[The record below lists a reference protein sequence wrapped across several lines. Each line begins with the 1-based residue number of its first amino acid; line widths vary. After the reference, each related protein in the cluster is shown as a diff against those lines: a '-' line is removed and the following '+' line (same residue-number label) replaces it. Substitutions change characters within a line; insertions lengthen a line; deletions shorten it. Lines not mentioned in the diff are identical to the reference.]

1 MRPTP
6 GARPRPNARRRR
18 EVHDEPRGGPR
29 CRSGRRVGGPDA
41 GLDAPHLVT
50 ELPGP
55 KARAHIAFDERY
67 TSPSLPA
74 AYPIRSRSRSRVGHR
89 GHRRE
94 PVPRLL
100 RRDRG
105 QRDRPCAPARRG
117 GDRPAGRGAAP
128 LQRLGLLPAH
138 LRPPPRGRSWSG
150 SRPIHGPSRVFLGNS
165 GTEVVEAAI
174 KLARYSTGRPYL
186 VSFLG
191 GFHGRTYGSVS
202 LTASKAKYH
211 AHFGPLLPGVYHVP
225 FGSAGLDEL
234 EQRVFHRLV
243 PGERGR
249 RDRRRADPGRGR
261 DRGPGRRVPAP
272 PASDLRSARIL
283 LVADEVQSGMGR
295 TGRMWAIQHW
305 GVEPDV
311 ILTAKGLAS
320 GMPIGRDDRPEH
332 LMTWSAGAHGSTFG
346 GNPVSSPRR
355 WPRLRSSRTLDR
367 ERGPSAASR
376 FRRTAAAHGSVPGS
390 CPGRAGKG
398 LLVGVQFDSGA
409 TAAAVEHAAFQ
420 RGLMVLTRAMT
431 WCGSLRRSSSA
442 SGRRPPAASLRR
454 GRPPPSPT
462 AEAPDVRIQGRH
474 HARRHRH
481 ARPRRRYG
489 RDRGFTH
496 LISFRAGH
504 GDHPAAP
511 P

>member
-1 MRPTP
+1 MSHVAVRDVDPVD
-6 GARPRPNARRRR
+6 ASA
-18 EVHDEPRGGPR
+18 V
-29 CRSGRRVGGPDA
+29 PDA

-67 TSPSLPA
+67 TSPSLPR
-74 AYPIRSRSRSRVGHR
+74 AYPIV
-89 GHRRE
+89 
-94 PVPRLL
+94 PVR
-100 RRDRG
+100 
-105 QRDRPCAPARRG
+105 
-117 GDRPAGRGAAP
+117 GRGSVIEDIDGNRFLDFCAGIAVNVTGHAHPRVVAAIA
-128 LQRLGLLPAH
+128 QQAGELLHYSASDFYLPIYAH
-138 LRPPPRGRSWSG
+138 LAAELERIA
-150 SRPIHGPSRVFLGNS
+150 PIHGPSRVFLGNS

-243 PGERGR
+243 PANEVAAIVVEPIQGEGGIVVPDDEFLPRLR
-249 RDRRRADPGRGR
+249 RICDQHG
-261 DRGPGRRVPAP
+261 
-272 PASDLRSARIL
+272 IL
-283 LVADEVQSGMGR
+283 LVADELQSGMGR

-320 GMPIGRDDRPEH
+320 GMPIGAMIAREH

-346 GNPVSSPRR
+346 GNPVSCAAA
-355 WPRLRSSRTLDR
+355 LATIALLEDGLIENAA
-367 ERGPSAASR
+367 ERGEQVQAALR
-376 FRRTAAAHGSVPGS
+376 PLLAAFPDHV
-390 CPGRAGKG
+390 RDVRGKG

-420 RGLMVLTRAMT
+420 RGLMVLTAGDDVVRISPPLVISERET
-431 WCGSLRRSSSA
+431 A
-442 SGRRPPAASLRR
+442 SGCRVF
-454 GRPPPSPT
+454 
-462 AEAPDVRIQGRH
+462 AEAV
-474 HARRHRH
+474 A
-481 ARPRRRYG
+481 AVA
-489 RDRGFTH
+489 DR
-496 LISFRAGH
+496 
-504 GDHPAAP
+504 
-511 P
+511 

>member
-1 MRPTP
+1 MSHVAVRDVDPVD
-6 GARPRPNARRRR
+6 ASA
-18 EVHDEPRGGPR
+18 V
-29 CRSGRRVGGPDA
+29 PDA
-41 GLDAPHLVT
+41 GFDAPHLVT

-67 TSPSLPA
+67 TSPSLPR
-74 AYPIRSRSRSRVGHR
+74 AYPIV
-89 GHRRE
+89 
-94 PVPRLL
+94 PVR
-100 RRDRG
+100 
-105 QRDRPCAPARRG
+105 
-117 GDRPAGRGAAP
+117 GRGSVIEDIDGNRFLDFCAGIAVNVTGHAHPRVVAAIA
-128 LQRLGLLPAH
+128 QQAGELLHYSASDFYLPIYAH
-138 LRPPPRGRSWSG
+138 LAAELERIA
-150 SRPIHGPSRVFLGNS
+150 PIHGPSRVFLGNS

-243 PGERGR
+243 PANEVAAIVVEPIQGEGGIVVPDDEFLPRLR
-249 RDRRRADPGRGR
+249 RICDQHG
-261 DRGPGRRVPAP
+261 
-272 PASDLRSARIL
+272 IL

-320 GMPIGRDDRPEH
+320 GMPIGAMIAREH

-346 GNPVSSPRR
+346 GNPVSCAAA
-355 WPRLRSSRTLDR
+355 LATIALLEDGLIENAA
-367 ERGPSAASR
+367 ERGEQVQAALR
-376 FRRTAAAHGSVPGS
+376 PLMAAFPDHV
-390 CPGRAGKG
+390 RDVRGKG

-420 RGLMVLTRAMT
+420 RGLMVLTAGDDVVRISPPLVISERET
-431 WCGSLRRSSSA
+431 A
-442 SGRRPPAASLRR
+442 SGCRVF
-454 GRPPPSPT
+454 
-462 AEAPDVRIQGRH
+462 AEAVAAVAGR
-474 HARRHRH
+474 
-481 ARPRRRYG
+481 
-489 RDRGFTH
+489 
-496 LISFRAGH
+496 
-504 GDHPAAP
+504 
-511 P
+511 